1 MGLTHL
7 DSQPKTPNSECKISI
22 IVPALNEAANIQKT
36 LAAAKAS
43 ANTEVIVV
51 DGGSQDG
58 TAELARAMG
67 VQTIVEKTGR
77 ASQMNA
83 GALAAT
89 GEILMFLHA
98 DTQVPKGFDAMVRQ
112 ALSEEGAI
120 AGAFELKIDSE
131 GRGLRL
137 IETGANWRSRVLRL
151 PYGDQAI
158 FLWAS
163 VFKSLGGFAQMPIME
178 DFHLMRQLRRLGK
191 INIVPYSV
199 LTSARRW
206 QKLGVLKTTLVNQL
220 VIIAYFLRVP
230 PDRLADWYRRGWGR
244 SHVRGRSF

>member
-1 MGLTHL
+1 MGLPDL
-7 DSQPKTPNSECKISI
+7 DSQSKTPNSECKISI
-22 IVPALNEAANIQKT
+22 IIPALNEAANIQKT

-43 ANTEVIVV
+43 VNTEVIVT

-67 VQTIVEKTGR
+67 VQILVEKTGR
-77 ASQMNA
+77 ANQMNA

-98 DTQVPKGFDAMVRQ
+98 DTQLPKGFDAMVRQ
-112 ALSEEGAI
+112 ALSAEGAI
-120 AGAFELKIDSE
+120 AGAFELGIDRE
-131 GRGLRL
+131 GRSLRL
-137 IETGANWRSRVLRL
+137 IEKGANWRSRFLQM

-158 FLWAS
+158 FIWAC
-163 VFKSLGGFAQMPIME
+163 VFKSIGGFAEMPIME

-191 INIVPYSV
+191 INIIPCSV

-206 QKLGVLKTTLVNQL
+206 QKLGVLKTTLLNQL
-220 VIIAYFLRVP
+220 VIIAYFLGVP
-230 PDRLADWYRRGWGR
+230 PHRLADWYRRGWGR
-244 SHVRGRSF
+244 SQVRG